1 MTNSLELLAYHLS
14 LFLKELGGIRNG
26 NLSINGCH
34 WIDPLLLRS
43 WVPLPHP
50 VHFFL
55 RGNYGIELSLF
66 SFIVGQ
72 EQVERT
78 SLKHLFHH
86 APNLSCIVYRVH
98 IEMMTTS
105 ERKNN
110 RGKIQ
115 IMGDVLALATS
126 GIKKT
131 HIMYRANLSYEQVHL
146 YLGDLIGKRLIVQ
159 DVSSEDG
166 VVYRTTEKGREFLL
180 HYTRLVEFLVEE
192 EAKQDPEVE
201 LSSPYI
207 SSRSWVR

>member
-1 MTNSLELLAYHLS
+1 
-14 LFLKELGGIRNG
+14 
-26 NLSINGCH
+26 
-34 WIDPLLLRS
+34 
-43 WVPLPHP
+43 
-50 VHFFL
+50 
-55 RGNYGIELSLF
+55 
-66 SFIVGQ
+66 
-72 EQVERT
+72 
-78 SLKHLFHH
+78 
-86 APNLSCIVYRVH
+86 
-98 IEMMTTS
+98 MMTTMS

-131 HIMYRANLSYEQVHL
+131 HIMYRANLSYEQVYL

-159 DVSSEDG
+159 DASSDG

-180 HYTRLVEFLVEE
+180 HYTRLVEFLEEE

-207 SSRSWVR
+207 SSRAWMR